1 MNWLDIAFLVVLAGA
16 GYIGLKNGLLGMI
29 VGVVALYLG
38 WTFGSQFALLIAG
51 LIDDDPERQS
61 WIGFIVYGVIM
72 AASLA
77 GAAIVWRVIR
87 PLLKFLTV
95 GLSALVD
102 RLGGLAMGL
111 LLGLLLCAGAI
122 VGLARL
128 TYAYED
134 ASSNGIAGQFSSKIP
149 ESIESRENLEELLTG
164 SSISR
169 AVVRVI
175 DAIPADAF
183 GLAPG
188 RFATGLDMLKEVMD
202 EAGAS

>member
-16 GYIGLKNGLLGMI
+16 GIIGLRNGLLGML
-29 VGVVALYLG
+29 VGLLALYLG
-38 WTFGSQFALLIAG
+38 WTFGSQFALIVAG

-61 WIGFIVYGVIM
+61 WIGVIVYGLII

-77 GAAIVWRVIR
+77 GAAIVWRVVR
-87 PLLKFLTV
+87 PLLKFLTA
-95 GLSALVD
+95 GLSAMVD
-102 RLGGLAMGL
+102 RVGGLAVGL
-111 LLGLLLCAGAI
+111 VLGILLCAGII

-134 ASSNGIAGQFSSKIP
+134 DFFDGVAEQFSSKIP
-149 ESIESRENLEELLTG
+149 ESFESRENLEELLAG
-164 SSISR
+164 STVTR
-169 AVVRVI
+169 VVVRVI
-175 DAIPADAF
+175 DGIPADAL

-188 RFATGLDMLKEVMD
+188 RFATGVDLLIEAMD